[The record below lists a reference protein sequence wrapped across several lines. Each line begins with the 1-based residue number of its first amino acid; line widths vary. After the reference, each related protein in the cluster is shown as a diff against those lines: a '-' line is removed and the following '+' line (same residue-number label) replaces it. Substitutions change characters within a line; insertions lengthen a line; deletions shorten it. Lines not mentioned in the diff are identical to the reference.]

1 MASDPLKADVS
12 RKAAKFAKIT
22 LNQDKEFLG
31 VLCVF
36 ARINT
41 FISFFAD
48 GWAGVRTARASQ
60 VLAAMLG
67 LAGPLAVGAMTG
79 HAEIGMAVSLGGLA
93 MSGGG
98 KGETFREEAPR
109 MIYGLAAGGAAM
121 LTGSAIAGHAILSFF
136 GVAAIAAVAGL
147 LGSISRPL
155 ARATTQF
162 ILYTIIAANVGAHT
176 AHPLGMMLLFSLGAA
191 WTAGL
196 ALVLRPLFRAMRP
209 TSHTPANV
217 AQVPKYT
224 AGQLLR
230 RWRNSLAHLS
240 GWQYVLRITP
250 CLVAAGAF
258 EWIWPHH
265 HGYWV
270 SITVVI
276 VVQRNLQT
284 ALTRTLHR
292 AAGTALGVLLTS
304 LFLVGA
310 PNMWAMIAMI
320 AALAAAR
327 PILIEAN
334 YTAYAAVMTP
344 LVILL
349 LDFGQEPS
357 WVVVADRLV
366 ATLVGCALALTL
378 GYLAWA
384 SLSPPAR
391 VSVESKRSL

>member
-1 MASDPLKADVS
+1 MNAQSHEGVPMASRMK
-12 RKAAKFAKIT
+12 T
-22 LNQDKEFLG
+22 LSVAVTSLRPG
-31 VLCVF
+31 SP
-36 ARINT
+36 
-41 FISFFAD
+41 FISFFAE
-48 GWAGVRTARASQ
+48 GWAGVRTARAPQ
-60 VLAAMLG
+60 VISAMLG
-67 LAGPLAVGAMTG
+67 LAGPLAVGAMFG
-79 HAEIGMAVSLGGLA
+79 HAQIAMAASLGGLA
-93 MSGGG
+93 LSGGG
-98 KGETFREEAPR
+98 KGGTFREEAYR
-109 MIYGLAAGGAAM
+109 KIYGLAAGCAAM
-121 LTGSAIAGHAILSFF
+121 LTGSAMAGHATLVTF
-136 GVAAIAAVAGL
+136 GIPAIAAVAGL

-162 ILYTIIAANVGAHT
+162 ILYTIIAANVAART

-196 ALVLRPLFRAMRP
+196 SLVLRPLFQAMRP
-209 TSHTPANV
+209 VSHTPANA

-230 RWRNSLAHLS
+230 RWRKSLAHLS

-284 ALTRTLHR
+284 SLTRTLHR
-292 AAGTALGVLLTS
+292 AAGTTLGVLLIS
-304 LFLVGA
+304 LLLIGS

-334 YTAYAAVMTP
+334 HTAYAAVMTP

-357 WVVVADRLV
+357 WAVVGDRLA
-366 ATLVGCALALTL
+366 ATLAGCALALTL
-378 GYLAWA
+378 GYLAWS

-391 VSVESKRSL
+391 VSVKGKRSP